1 MEQIMDV
8 TGDVKSIIAK
18 VLKIDVGQLK
28 AETKLSDLNADSLD
42 RIEIV
47 FGIEEKFDISIA
59 VELKESSFVLKTGA
73 GQTQELSANTIG
85 EIIQAVQRIVDAKAA

>member
-1 MEQIMDV
+1 MDV